1 MFERFMNDSRTVVLD
16 AMEEAR
22 VRAEAKIEA
31 EHLLL
36 ALARRSAWDA
46 GRVLAEA
53 GLDHDRLR
61 TALDEE
67 VWRTLEAVGVGSGAV
82 WIPDPKLPMTGQPQ
96 WGESAKMAL
105 RRATLVAKERG
116 DRHLA
121 PTHILLG
128 VLRAK
133 EGTVPRAL
141 VAAGVD
147 PIELVARA
155 EATLGEKR

>member
-1 MFERFMNDSRTVVLD
+1 MFERFKTDSRAVILD

-22 VRAEAKIEA
+22 VRAEPKVEA

-53 GLDHDRLR
+53 GLDHERLR
-61 TALDEE
+61 SALDEE

-82 WIPDPKLPMTGQPQ
+82 WTPDSKLPMTGQPH
-96 WGESAKMAL
+96 WGESAKAAL
-105 RRATLVAKERG
+105 RKATVVAKEHGNR
-116 DRHLA
+116 RLV

-128 VLRAK
+128 VLRAH

-141 VAAGVD
+141 AAAGID
-147 PIELVARA
+147 PAELAARA